1 MNRNTTRYI
10 LFLSE
15 KQQKTDI
22 SRLFSG
28 YYFTRK
34 HPRKAV
40 IRVKKCFVLISNGY
54 VLERRHATN
63 SFTIT

>member
-15 KQQKTDI
+15 KQQQTDA

-28 YYFTRK
+28 YYFARK

-40 IRVKKCFVLISNGY
+40 IRVKNALC
-54 VLERRHATN
+54 
-63 SFTIT
+63 